1 MAKVSSFILPSLESI
16 RKLGNLISMFA
27 TKLCIIN
34 VSSPL
39 NIFLNLLIFLGI
51 SLRTIKCINC
61 LTSFNLILYSK
72 KLFETISD
80 KYTLE
85 AF

>member
-39 NIFLNLLIFLGI
+39 NIFLNLLIFLT
-51 SLRTIKCINC
+51 LRAIKCINC
-61 LTSFNLILYSK
+61 LTFSNLILYSK
-72 KLFETISD
+72 KLFETI